1 MFDLSLL
8 FFLPVHCADYLK
20 ADGQSRAV
28 LGQAVE
34 VSSWF
39 LSHSV
44 PYARLR
50 QKQLSMAQYNGK
62 TVALAL
68 PGKTRWGSYYNSVHQ
83 LLKAQ
88 FSLQSL
94 VLDQYDFL
102 VECAGAKSDAKRR
115 ARLVL
120 DTVRDS
126 NFWTAL
132 EEVRRH
138 LGPILVRVML

>member
-1 MFDLSLL
+1 MVLV
-8 FFLPVHCADYLK
+8 PQRAICAPEAKAAVHD
-20 ADGQSRAV
+20 
-28 LGQAVE
+28 
-34 VSSWF
+34 
-39 LSHSV
+39 
-44 PYARLR
+44 
-50 QKQLSMAQYNGK
+50 GK

-126 NFWTAL
+126 NLWTAL